1 MVDKAHNAGMGDL
14 GLAMQVALLGVSTGP
29 AIEDISSEEDIS
41 DVEWE
46 GCMRDL
52 NTQRRL
58 HRQKAYK
65 ETALVV
71 VPSPLSG
78 SPESESQHVI
88 RSLASTISPT
98 FSPPSSSDH
107 FVAHH
112 HHHRPAI
119 VKKSQPPV
127 TTRGSRG
134 LITPTVM
141 STVTVGNPVK
151 STKSTRK

>member
-14 GLAMQVALLGVSTGP
+14 GLAMQVASLGVSAGP
-29 AIEDISSEEDIS
+29 AIEDINSEEDIS

-46 GCMRDL
+46 GWMRDL
-52 NTQRRL
+52 STQRRL
-58 HRQKAYK
+58 HRQNAHK
-65 ETALVV
+65 ETAPAVV
-71 VPSPLSG
+71 SSPLS
-78 SPESESQHVI
+78 SSSESESQYVI

-98 FSPPSSSDH
+98 FSPSSSSDH

-134 LITPTVM
+134 LITPTVT

>member
-14 GLAMQVALLGVSTGP
+14 GLAMQVAPLGVSAGP
-29 AIEDISSEEDIS
+29 AIEDINSEEDIS

-46 GCMRDL
+46 GWMRDL
-52 NTQRRL
+52 STQRRL
-58 HRQKAYK
+58 HRQNAHK
-65 ETALVV
+65 ETAPVV
-71 VPSPLSG
+71 VSSPLS
-78 SPESESQHVI
+78 SSSESESQYVI

-98 FSPPSSSDH
+98 FSPSSSSDH

-119 VKKSQPPV
+119 VKKSQPLV
-127 TTRGSRG
+127 TTRGSRR

>member
-1 MVDKAHNAGMGDL
+1 MVDKAHNAGMSDL
-14 GLAMQVALLGVSTGP
+14 GLAMQVAPLGVSAGP
-29 AIEDISSEEDIS
+29 AIEDINSEEDIS

-46 GCMRDL
+46 GWMRDL
-52 NTQRRL
+52 STQRRL
-58 HRQKAYK
+58 HRQNAHK
-65 ETALVV
+65 ETAPAVV
-71 VPSPLSG
+71 SSPLS
-78 SPESESQHVI
+78 SSSESESQYVI
-88 RSLASTISPT
+88 RSLASTISHT
-98 FSPPSSSDH
+98 FSPSSSSDH

-127 TTRGSRG
+127 TTRGSRR